1 MASQLF
7 DFRTVFFESGVF
19 SHTGMSQERWDLRAV
34 FRNRQQ
40 VEVDWVHW
48 QGRWPVVGRVW
59 GLRYGPGLDKKMFQ
73 FCLSLVLHRP
83 RRVSP
88 SFLCCQGQD
97 VRAQAGSTGAGSRH
111 SSHLTWCHL
120 SPQQWVQL
128 LCPNPGVPLHTGP
141 APPPLWAS
149 SIRQRACLQQ
159 MIFRGSLLASPTNS
173 HNTSAGEA
181 QLASLLALCMDLV
194 YSSRLLMVPQQQ
206 RGAQRANSENGKL
219 EGYQRRQNSWKT
231 EKEFSTRI
239 MNVHEELTEDTG
251 NMKWD

>member
-48 QGRWPVVGRVW
+48 QGRWPVVERVW
-59 GLRYGPGLDKKMFQ
+59 GLRYGPGLDQKMCQ
-73 FCLSLVLHRP
+73 FCLSLVLHCP

-141 APPPLWAS
+141 APPPAVG
-149 SIRQRACLQQ
+149 LQYKAE
-159 MIFRGSLLASPTNS
+159 SLPPTSDNS
-173 HNTSAGEA
+173 E
-181 QLASLLALCMDLV
+181 ALCLP
-194 YSSRLLMVPQQQ
+194 LPQTHKTLQ
-206 RGAQRANSENGKL
+206 L
-219 EGYQRRQNSWKT
+219 EKHSWPAFWPSAWT
-231 EKEFSTRI
+231 
-239 MNVHEELTEDTG
+239 
-251 NMKWD
+251 